1 MLALAMMPALGAP
14 AFATDL
20 LTIYREAVVQ
30 DSTYAGA
37 KAQYIGAQEKLPQ
50 ARAHAEPQVSAAE
63 RDLAQAVYG
72 TIVNQLKLKAA
83 VGKLA
88 EADLADVNVLLKE
101 EAP

>member
-1 MLALAMMPALGAP
+1 VAQQ
-14 AFATDL
+14 T
-20 LTIYREAVVQ
+20 REAFLGVTSGLAQIKALEQAVS
-30 DSTYAGA
+30 STKLQLESTKLG
-37 KAQYIGAQEKLPQ
+37 QEVGVRTAVDVLN
-50 ARAHAEPQVSAAE
+50 AEQQLAAAE